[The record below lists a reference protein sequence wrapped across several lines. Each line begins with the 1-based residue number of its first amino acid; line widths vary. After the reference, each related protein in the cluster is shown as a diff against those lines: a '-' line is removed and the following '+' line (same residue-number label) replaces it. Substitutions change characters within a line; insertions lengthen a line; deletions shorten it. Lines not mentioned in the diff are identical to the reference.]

1 VTFPSLDLEKELLKS
16 FDAVI
21 GIDEVGRGA
30 LAGPVGVGAFLL
42 TPDLLDSLPPTI
54 RDSKLIAEKKR
65 TEVANMVLAWG
76 ECGVGLCP
84 VSTIEEKGISFALRT
99 AALQAIENLKTQ
111 NAVVLLDGSHNW
123 LGEIGM
129 KVVVQTKADRDCGSV
144 AAASVVAKVR
154 RDDLMAKLS
163 QDFPDYG
170 WDSNKGYSSNSHI
183 EAIQRLGPTMHHRTS
198 WLEKI
203 LSKDLGLF

>member
-30 LAGPVGVGAFLL
+30 LAGPVGVGAFLF
-42 TPDLLDSLPPTI
+42 TPDLLDSLPPSI

-65 TEVANMVLAWG
+65 AEVAEVVMAWG

-84 VSTIEEKGISFALRT
+84 VRTIEEKGISFALRT

-198 WLEKI
+198 WLAKI

>member
-1 VTFPSLDLEKELLKS
+1 MTFPSLDLEKELLDS

-42 TPDLLDSLPPTI
+42 TREMLDSLPASI

-65 TEVANMVLAWG
+65 AEVAEAVMAWG
-76 ECGVGLCP
+76 ESGVGLCP
-84 VSTIEEKGISFALRT
+84 VSTIEEKGISFALKT
-99 AALQAIENLKTQ
+99 AALEAIENLSPQ

-123 LGEIGM
+123 LGEIGT

-144 AAASVVAKVR
+144 AAASVVAKVK
-154 RDDLMAKLS
+154 RDALMAELS
-163 QDFPDYG
+163 KDFPEYG

-183 EAIQRLGPTMHHRTS
+183 EAIQRLGPTNHHRTS

-203 LSKDLGLF
+203 LTKDLGLF

>member
-1 VTFPSLDLEKELLKS
+1 MTYPSLDLEKELLKS

-30 LAGPVGVGAFLL
+30 IAGPVGVGAFLL
-42 TPDLLDSLPPTI
+42 TPDLLDSLPASI

-65 TEVANMVLAWG
+65 AEVAEAVVAWG
-76 ECGVGLCP
+76 KSGVGLCP
-84 VSTIEEKGISFALRT
+84 VSTIEQKGISFALRT
-99 AALQAIENLKTQ
+99 AALQAIENLRTQ
-111 NAVVLLDGSHNW
+111 NTVVLLDGSHNW

-144 AAASVVAKVR
+144 AAASVIAKVK
-154 RDDLMAKLS
+154 RDALMTELS
-163 QDFPDYG
+163 KDFPDYG
-170 WDSNKGYSSNSHI
+170 WDSNKGYSSSSHI
-183 EAIQRLGPTMHHRTS
+183 EAIQQLGPTMHHRTS

-203 LSKDLGLF
+203 LTKDLGLF